1 MFTAIAESLT
11 VGICIVLLNKLPDDS
26 HKRLTGFL
34 NERACLWMFTC
45 FDLLKAYIQS
55 CERIRNRRLNS
66 MKSILGK
73 LLLIGP
79 RTNSIQ
85 ESMEWPEKNPNWV
98 KYK

>member
-1 MFTAIAESLT
+1 MFTAIAQSLT

-34 NERACLWMFTC
+34 NERTCLWMFTC

-66 MKSILGK
+66 MKSNLGK

-85 ESMEWPEKNPNWV
+85 EEHGV
-98 KYK
+98 A